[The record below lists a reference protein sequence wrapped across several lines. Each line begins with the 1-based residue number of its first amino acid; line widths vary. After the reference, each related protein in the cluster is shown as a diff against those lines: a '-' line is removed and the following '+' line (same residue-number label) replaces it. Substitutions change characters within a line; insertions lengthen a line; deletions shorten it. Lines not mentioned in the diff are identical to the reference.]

1 MNDLET
7 LIATALIG
15 TERQA
20 IPAFSLVPDLNAD
33 TKEAK
38 LLSAAAILTAYR
50 RAGYV
55 PKKSLGI
62 PRLEVSPSDSKP
74 EMTAAMRNVLQQIL
88 RGNQELLEEYL
99 KMLSGYRFAHQDLP
113 RMLDFGHGNTALRAQ
128 ISDLLDARGRWLAG
142 LNKQWSWATGNTESL
157 EEAVQSFETGSKSA
171 RALALHAI
179 RSADVKRGRT
189 LLESTWKQDA
199 APERKE
205 FIAIL
210 ETGLSD
216 RDEAFLENALNDRSS
231 DVRDHA
237 ARLLSKL
244 PNSQFNARIRERL
257 RPILNVK
264 KDKLGGLLRPLTKT
278 NNDKLEIVLPDA
290 FDPAWVKD
298 GIEEKAPQ
306 GVGQKQYWVR
316 QMLER
321 TNLKMLEELT
331 ELSAIDL
338 LKNTHKDWQNFI
350 RNAVINSL
358 RQNPERELVKQLIAY
373 DITTVQAANAF
384 GALEPSF
391 LETLTTQR
399 TLTEANTDLSLIHAC
414 QHVWSETFCAAVLEW
429 IAKQTLRLQ
438 QGTLKESF
446 YGFADPIIRLTPLE
460 MIPRVISGNPSIPNW
475 TVMLSKHLEPASQ
488 AVKQPYYWHNAQQQ
502 FGQILNAL
510 QLRLEMHT
518 AFNQSTVTKETHE

>member
-20 IPAFSLVPDLNAD
+20 IPEFSLVPNLNAE

-50 RAGYV
+50 RSGYV

-62 PRLEVSPSDSKP
+62 SRLEVSPADGKP
-74 EMTAAMRNVLQQIL
+74 AMTAAMRNVLQKVLQ
-88 RGNQELLEEYL
+88 GHQELLEEYL
-99 KMLSGYRFAHQDLP
+99 RMLTGHRFAHQDLP
-113 RMLDFGHGNTALRAQ
+113 RMLDFGHGNTAHRSQ

-157 EEAVQSFETGSKSA
+157 EDAVQSFETGSRSA
-171 RALALHAI
+171 RALALQVV
-179 RSADVKRGRT
+179 RTTDPERGRT

-216 RDEAFLENALNDRSS
+216 QDEPFLENALSDRSS
-231 DVRDHA
+231 DVHETA
-237 ARLLSKL
+237 ANLLANL
-244 PNSQFNARIRERL
+244 PNSQYNARARERL

-264 KDKLGGLLRPLTKT
+264 KDKLGGLLRGLTKT
-278 NNDKLEIVLPDA
+278 NNDKLEITLPDA
-290 FDPAWVKD
+290 FDPAWAKD

-321 TNLKMLEELT
+321 ANLNMLEDLT
-331 ELSAIDL
+331 GLNAIDL
-338 LKNTHKDWQNFI
+338 LKNTHKDWQNLI
-350 RNAVINSL
+350 RNAVIDSV
-358 RQNPERELVKQLIAY
+358 RQKPERELVKQLIAY
-373 DITTVQAANAF
+373 DITIVQAANAF
-384 GALEPSF
+384 IALEPGF

-399 TLTEANTDLSLIHAC
+399 TLTEANTDLSMIHAC

-429 IAKQTLRLQ
+429 IAKQTMRIQ
-438 QGTLKESF
+438 QGAINESF
-446 YGFADPIIRLTPLE
+446 YGFADPIIRHTPLE
-460 MIPRVISGNPSIPNW
+460 MIPRVLNGHPSIPNW
-475 TVMLSKHLEPASQ
+475 TAMLSKHLEPASQ
-488 AVKQPYYWHNAQQQ
+488 AVKQPYYWNNAQQQ
-502 FGQILNAL
+502 FRQILKAL
-510 QLRLEMHT
+510 QLRLKMHRT
-518 AFNQSTVTKETHE
+518 LKETP